1 MWPCALASWPRILA
15 SCRAKLVCRVRR
27 CRVLCK
33 RYAVTWNGGEVSPGA
48 WSSPTATLAVLFLI
62 GNIGWSMSAACS
74 RSPGPGF
81 LLLYW
86 LAVQWA
92 FAWWVLV
99 DCRRRGIATSVDH
112 GWFVSLAWPVA

>member
-1 MWPCALASWPRILA
+1 
-15 SCRAKLVCRVRR
+15 
-27 CRVLCK
+27 
-33 RYAVTWNGGEVSPGA
+33 
-48 WSSPTATLAVLFLI
+48 LFLI

-112 GWFVSLAWPVA
+112 GWFVSLAWPVAIPYHLFRTRGVRGCVVIAGMLGMFAASWGVALVLFFLLAP